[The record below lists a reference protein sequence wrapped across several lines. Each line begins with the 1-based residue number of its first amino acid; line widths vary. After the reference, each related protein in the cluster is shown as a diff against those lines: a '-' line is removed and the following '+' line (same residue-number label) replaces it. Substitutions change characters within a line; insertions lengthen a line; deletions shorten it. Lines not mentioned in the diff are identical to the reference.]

1 MIVRQ
6 GCGCHDQNLH
16 LSGVGEAV
24 RPSQEAQVLAGMSQ
38 SQVHAVLLAHLRG
51 RGAHYL
57 PRWPPALLGA
67 PCVPMEAEILPM
79 PRPFLLAPLL
89 TLAFIAARFPPRPA
103 FSLTCSSHL
112 LPSHSPCAS
121 LPGSPAPSPL
131 LVLSTAKPWSLGP
144 SPLAE
149 PRSAWQPREQMGSSH
164 RSLPWRS
171 SPFHGTMA
179 TWPHDPGG
187 TYGE

>member
-1 MIVRQ
+1 MTVRQ

-38 SQVHAVLLAHLRG
+38 SQVHAVLLAHLWG

-57 PRWPPALLGA
+57 TRWPPALLGA

-89 TLAFIAARFPPRPA
+89 TLAFIAARFPSQTCLLADLFFASFAVSLSLCLASWVPRA
-103 FSLTCSSHL
+103 FS
-112 LPSHSPCAS
+112 PSR
-121 LPGSPAPSPL
+121 PL
-131 LVLSTAKPWSLGP
+131 
-144 SPLAE
+144 
-149 PRSAWQPREQMGSSH
+149 
-164 RSLPWRS
+164 
-171 SPFHGTMA
+171 HG
-179 TWPHDPGG
+179 
-187 TYGE
+187 